1 MIFRRQS
8 TGSYMDYSNG
18 KQSPYNQDSFSERQ
32 NSSYIIEKHN
42 WNDGIGASKRLYNKN
57 PNFQRKNSMSSQ
69 FRKSMSRSHSSDMST
84 NIRMNQ
90 ESNRFSS
97 TDRENMSVPIK
108 RNNDTKKYSDQ
119 SLNSHNSDEYYEDD
133 EIQEGSEKESIN
145 NSSEEEDDFF
155 LSNSMSPPDRND
167 MVDGNILNH
176 KKVPSHRFFS
186 RLVEATSSFSN
197 STPSLPSMVR
207 RASYLN
213 SSKNHVLQQNR
224 QNDVKLHGAKFY
236 LNEEELIVNDNKA
249 TEDTNVHST
258 KLNNNEELNTCDCW
272 SEDDESLDG

>member
-1 MIFRRQS
+1 MSELCSQYSAVPTVTRCRH
-8 TGSYMDYSNG
+8 MD
-18 KQSPYNQDSFSERQ
+18 DSMSER
-32 NSSYIIEKHN
+32 
-42 WNDGIGASKRLYNKN
+42 
-57 PNFQRKNSMSSQ
+57 
-69 FRKSMSRSHSSDMST
+69 
-84 NIRMNQ
+84 
-90 ESNRFSS
+90 SS
-97 TDRENMSVPIK
+97 TQAHDGG
-108 RNNDTKKYSDQ
+108 
-119 SLNSHNSDEYYEDD
+119 EYYEDD
-133 EIQEGSEKESIN
+133 EIQVGSEKESSN

-155 LSNSMSPPDRND
+155 LGNSMSPPDRND

-236 LNEEELIVNDNKA
+236 LNEEELIDNDKA
-249 TEDTNVHST
+249 TEDTNVHSI
-258 KLNNNEELNTCDCW
+258 KLNNNEELSTCDCW
-272 SEDDESLDG
+272 SGDDESLDG